1 MTFTIAQIFGILGM
15 AMNVLSYQGKEKK
28 TLILMQFFGSLFFAV
43 NMFMLNAIM
52 GGLLNTIGIARALI
66 YSNSEKFKN
75 VKRFN
80 LLFLLLY
87 ILSYIAIF
95 TFFNKEATMFN
106 LIVEVLPLIA
116 MIATTVGFSMK
127 KAANIRRLTLISSPS
142 WLIYNCIN
150 FSLGGILCEVFSL
163 VSVFIGIL
171 RYDIKKKQKKG

>member
-1 MTFTIAQIFGILGM
+1 MAFLIAQIFGILGM

-52 GGLLNTIGIARALI
+52 GGMLNTIGIVRALI
-66 YSNSEKFKN
+66 YSNGDKFKN
-75 VKRFN
+75 VKKFN
-80 LLFLLLY
+80 ILFAFLY
-87 ILSYIAIF
+87 MLSYIAVF
-95 TFFNKEATMFN
+95 TVFKKEATFLN
-106 LIVEVLPLIA
+106 LAVEILPLIA

-150 FSLGGILCEVFSL
+150 VSLGGILCEIFSL

-171 RYDIKKKQKKG
+171 RFDIKKENK